1 MWPLALARAG
11 LPSVVFGKHKV
22 AGSERG
28 RPPVFIVTVDAPV
41 PSALRLP
48 GQATDID
55 HESDQ
60 VP

>member
-1 MWPLALARAG
+1 MAVGAARAG
-11 LPSVVFGKHKV
+11 RLTVVFGKHKV
-22 AGSERG
+22 IVSERG
-28 RPPVFIVTVDAPV
+28 RSPVFIVTVDAPV

-48 GQATDID
+48 DQAADID